1 MDRER
6 LIAQVKL
13 NCDISDAGYWGYYSI
28 CGLLLR
34 LRDLYR
40 SEHSLMPWDPIPEK
54 EIAEWISMK
63 ERSWDELAGMSFH
76 PIEIGGT
83 VYDPFEAYEIN
94 RVLKEFGLVYGGGF
108 GAFRKPTFFLAKL
121 LSEGG
126 VADYHVYHAGNEL
139 CRDLSASVAMLQG
152 RCIFMREDRIL
163 ELIWEKLF
171 EIKGKRFGGA
181 LKEAFASYGIGV
193 AERPSAMLLER
204 LKSLSSELSGI
215 FLLHEIGEAFEDEH
229 SDEWTGIIHHN
240 KDRWSEFYLRAIKDL
255 LADTSEMGPLR
266 AIYEKKGRGLLGFY
280 IAFMDGIRKELF
292 PEILTAFQCFCEN
305 ENWSLIEEARRNG
318 YRRAAGLM
326 KEIVALAA
334 QGDHEM
340 IRGYLERRKQSG
352 WRANSLLSA
361 G

>member
-1 MDRER
+1 M
-6 LIAQVKL
+6 
-13 NCDISDAGYWGYYSI
+13 
-28 CGLLLR
+28 
-34 LRDLYR
+34 
-40 SEHSLMPWDPIPEK
+40 
-54 EIAEWISMK
+54 
-63 ERSWDELAGMSFH
+63 
-76 PIEIGGT
+76 
-83 VYDPFEAYEIN
+83 
-94 RVLKEFGLVYGGGF
+94 
-108 GAFRKPTFFLAKL
+108 
-121 LSEGG
+121 
-126 VADYHVYHAGNEL
+126 ADYHVYHAGNEL

-229 SDEWTGIIHHN
+229 SDEWIGIIHHN